1 MTSVKAFLIASEP
14 RCKSSIFRKPQ
25 IHHPWCHPKGREEP
39 RTKALIG
46 SIGIG
51 IGMLELWDKV
61 LLIGKSTDSPIKCQ
75 R

>member
-46 SIGIG
+46 SEYEYHAMDG
-51 IGMLELWDKV
+51 
-61 LLIGKSTDSPIKCQ
+61 SYAQ
-75 R
+75 Y